1 MASVVIRRASRAART
16 FSDRWH
22 KLVSANPHVREQ
34 FCLDVLLQDAATGT
48 AHPEVALVDVRTAKQ
63 LTYPP

>member
-1 MASVVIRRASRAART
+1 MVIRRASRAARS

-22 KLVSANPHVREQ
+22 TLVSANPHVREQ
-34 FCLDVLLQDAATGT
+34 FCLDVLLQDAATTGT